1 MYSEWEIF
9 FIRIPTSAIERV
21 AYFRIWI
28 VIHWTLALLFTDDD
42 DDATGRTQFFAQAKK
57 NQIYIWTER
66 CSAQLYSYPFFLS
79 LTLVAI
85 HLHTKYYEHEPRYHC
100 RFDLY
105 HISDNMFVASHVQQQ
120 KWDRTH
126 LLRKFSDWNKKTLA
140 LFLLGKQPEIIISYY
155 RM

>member
-1 MYSEWEIF
+1 MYAEWDIF
-9 FIRIPTSAIERV
+9 FIRIPTTIERV

-42 DDATGRTQFFAQAKK
+42 DATGRTQFFAQAKK
-57 NQIYIWTER
+57 NTKFIYEPR
-66 CSAQLYSYPFFLS
+66 DAQQQLYSYPFFLS